1 MMHAMKK
8 TLCLSLAVLL
18 CLSALPRTAAG
29 EGEKDPWAAA
39 FDGTARLRLTPAP
52 EAGALPAVE
61 GRELTLLDLSPDGK
75 TALCLV
81 KETIVIEPEPA
92 GSQESPAGEGTRRL
106 YSPGFRLRTSGPRT
120 ETVYGLGL
128 VRDRTL
134 TPVVI
139 NPDRGVGDPH
149 DAWRRV
155 QSLLPG
161 LPGTEGFSW
170 SADGRYITFSD
181 VRNALIGESNMANM
195 NVPVIDTA
203 AGEMWFADSYQD
215 NNLFR
220 EGFGVVYL
228 SKMSRD
234 GRYVF
239 WLAREQGEE
248 SWVYRFCRRAPEGGA
263 REVLCEIPWQDRE
276 FGFRLMTSSDLFE
289 EADGSWVLSGV
300 LDRSK
305 GALGTN
311 ALVRF
316 APAGETWTA
325 ETQSTGISIRV
336 ESIRFDRSAA
346 SGSGVMALVDRNS
359 TSLGAATGMYD
370 DGAMHYTQ
378 YALGCLNLLRILPGE
393 TPAWDVWHLEQ
404 TGEDAVLASGEA
416 SLRYIRA
423 LVAGEEVS
431 PPEDFDIIA
440 WVRNP
445 PPLICNACLSPDG
458 RYALLT
464 VQASREWRFYL
475 AQLETMEVRPVY
487 ARRGL
492 ADMRLAVTTPQSKKY
507 RPGMVWNPDGTLL
520 IMNEFGAVEG
530 FRLET
535 W

>member
-1 MMHAMKK
+1 M
-8 TLCLSLAVLL
+8 
-18 CLSALPRTAAG
+18 
-29 EGEKDPWAAA
+29 
-39 FDGTARLRLTPAP
+39 
-52 EAGALPAVE
+52 
-61 GRELTLLDLSPDGK
+61 
-75 TALCLV
+75 LV
-81 KETIVIEPEPA
+81 
-92 GSQESPAGEGTRRL
+92 QH
-106 YSPGFRLRTSGPRT
+106 
-120 ETVYGLGL
+120 
-128 VRDRTL
+128 
-134 TPVVI
+134 VI
-139 NPDRGVGDPH
+139 NRNQ
-149 DAWRRV
+149 ARV
-155 QSLLPG
+155 
-161 LPGTEGFSW
+161 
-170 SADGRYITFSD
+170 
-181 VRNALIGESNMANM
+181 
-195 NVPVIDTA
+195 
-203 AGEMWFADSYQD
+203 
-215 NNLFR
+215 
-220 EGFGVVYL
+220 L
-228 SKMSRD
+228 S
-234 GRYVF
+234 GH
-239 WLAREQGEE
+239 L
-248 SWVYRFCRRAPEGGA
+248 
-263 REVLCEIPWQDRE
+263 
-276 FGFRLMTSSDLFE
+276 
-289 EADGSWVLSGV
+289 LSGV

-370 DGAMHYTQ
+370 DGAMHYTR

-393 TPAWDVWHLEQ
+393 TPAWAVWHLEQ
-404 TGEDAVLASGEA
+404 TGEDPADVALASGEA
-416 SLRYIRA
+416 PLRYIRA
-423 LVAGEEVS
+423 LAAGEEVS
-431 PPEDFDIIA
+431 PPEDFNLMA
-440 WVRNP
+440 WLSNP